1 MDKDRLT
8 FSQYFEADRIPISVE
23 IMEAWGVDKRGGVA
37 HSHEFSELAVVT
49 SGEITHLTPGANVRG
64 KVGDVMLIHPGMRHT
79 YADPSPDGC
88 VYNLIYDASAPI
100 PGLLLLSGQLPFM
113 GCIYP
118 PSRSPVT
125 DNAEPVCRIQPKT
138 LETIRAAMDM
148 IAAEKKNPRPGSQ
161 MLITSLFSE
170 IIVLIGREYA
180 SSDDAPSAHWYLN
193 KVTNYLQH
201 HFAEKITVAELAK
214 IAGMSERTLTRQ
226 FNSAFGVGPAEYLM
240 DLRVTYAAKLLK
252 NRILTLAAVA
262 EQSGFSGA
270 GHLWKVLKKKLNLT
284 PAQIRKKE
292 QK

>member
-8 FSQYFEADRIPISVE
+8 FSQYFEADRIPISVK
-23 IMEAWGVDKRGGVA
+23 IMEAWGVTGSTVL
-37 HSHEFSELAVVT
+37 HSHEFSELAVVM
-49 SGEITHLTPGANVRG
+49 SGGITHRISGQFADLKT
-64 KVGDVMLIHPGMRHT
+64 GDVLLLHPGMRHT
-79 YADPSPDGC
+79 YVNPSPDAC

-100 PGLLLLSGQLPFM
+100 PGLLLLSGQLPFI
-113 GCIYP
+113 GCVYP
-118 PSRSPVT
+118 SSRSAVT
-125 DNAEPVCRIQPKT
+125 EGAEPVCRIPLKT
-138 LETIRAAMDM
+138 LETVRSAMDM
-148 IAAEKKNPRPGSQ
+148 IAVEKNNPRPGSQ
-161 MLITSLFSE
+161 VLITNLFSAV
-170 IIVLIGREYA
+170 IVLIAREYA
-180 SSDDAPSAHWYLN
+180 SSDDAPSSHWYLN

-201 HFAEKITVAELAK
+201 HFAEKITVAALAK

-252 NRILTLAAVA
+252 NRSLTLAAVA

-270 GHLWKVLKKKLNLT
+270 GHLWKVLKKKLDLT